1 MYTLLQLCTLL
12 MKGRV
17 PTKRDIQRTLFGILQ
32 STAFLSFTGFG
43 YSFFLCTLRRVMGH
57 FNLLT
62 VSFFPAFLSSVFA
75 ILIERPSRRT
85 LLCLYVSNVA
95 TETVWNMALSR
106 GLVRN
111 VPYGDV
117 AIFGASMAVL
127 LTYYKGGHHS
137 SVPDAMFKILRF
149 VVGPYEEKDFGARVT
164 HEANTFYR
172 QQVVCNDGSRT
183 LRAPEGG
190 APRPMYGTKKHK
202 NAVWHLVVQMLRI
215 YKKLIYRVKCFG
227 RHQACPHPFS
237 CFYYVLGG
245 TGKMFSVGLGIQ
257 ITLKL
262 VLNMKKIASSPK
274 AFQQIFLKKNI
285 LNLGLFLGLYSGLF
299 RGSLCVLRRI
309 FGRDDPA
316 FAFPASMLAS
326 VAFKK
331 YPDTTV
337 ALYITYNIGTQKGLV
352 PRVPG
357 FPEFLYCLSTGILFH
372 AALLEPTN
380 LRPSYWKFL
389 HSISGGRSENFKWN
403 ADSSEMSG
411 KLLRIGFI
419 GGGKMAQ
426 AMAKGFISA
435 DLASLK
441 AFKDLGAE
449 SVTENIPV
457 VQKSQIVIV
466 SVKPHIVP
474 IALGDLKDANIDD
487 DKLYLSVA
495 MGVTIKQ
502 LEQILPKGSRVIRV
516 MPNTPALVQSGASV
530 FVKGNAATE
539 GDTTI
544 TKKLLQSIGTCE
556 EVSEGM
562 MDAVTALSGSGPAYV
577 YLFIEA
583 LADGGVKMGLPRDLA
598 YRLAAQTVLGGGK
611 MVRDTKTHPGVLKDD
626 VTSPGGST
634 ATGIHF
640 LEERAFRGTVMGAI
654 EAATKR
660 CKEVAASSH

>member
-1 MYTLLQLCTLL
+1 
-12 MKGRV
+12 
-17 PTKRDIQRTLFGILQ
+17 
-32 STAFLSFTGFG
+32 
-43 YSFFLCTLRRVMGH
+43 
-57 FNLLT
+57 
-62 VSFFPAFLSSVFA
+62 
-75 ILIERPSRRT
+75 
-85 LLCLYVSNVA
+85 
-95 TETVWNMALSR
+95 
-106 GLVRN
+106 
-111 VPYGDV
+111 
-117 AIFGASMAVL
+117 
-127 LTYYKGGHHS
+127 
-137 SVPDAMFKILRF
+137 
-149 VVGPYEEKDFGARVT
+149 
-164 HEANTFYR
+164 
-172 QQVVCNDGSRT
+172 
-183 LRAPEGG
+183 
-190 APRPMYGTKKHK
+190 
-202 NAVWHLVVQMLRI
+202 
-215 YKKLIYRVKCFG
+215 
-227 RHQACPHPFS
+227 
-237 CFYYVLGG
+237 
-245 TGKMFSVGLGIQ
+245 
-257 ITLKL
+257 
-262 VLNMKKIASSPK
+262 
-274 AFQQIFLKKNI
+274 
-285 LNLGLFLGLYSGLF
+285 
-299 RGSLCVLRRI
+299 
-309 FGRDDPA
+309 
-316 FAFPASMLAS
+316 
-326 VAFKK
+326 
-331 YPDTTV
+331 
-337 ALYITYNIGTQKGLV
+337 
-352 PRVPG
+352 
-357 FPEFLYCLSTGILFH
+357 
-372 AALLEPTN
+372 
-380 LRPSYWKFL
+380 
-389 HSISGGRSENFKWN
+389 
-403 ADSSEMSG
+403 MSG

-435 DLASLK
+435 GLTKPETIISSSHPSDLASLK